1 MKNILITGSTGFV
14 GQNLAPYLQEK
25 GFTVTGVTRN
35 PKSSN
40 DVSYKFL
47 SKEDWNHSLAMVH
60 LAGKAH
66 DLKKTANENEYFRI
80 NTELTKELYNQFLS
94 SECSVFMYMS
104 SVKAVADNVE
114 TILTEDVIPAPITA
128 YGKSKLAAEQYLLTQ
143 KLPKGKFVY
152 ILRPCMIHGSGN
164 KGNLNVLFSMA
175 NKSIPYPFGAFQN
188 ERSFLSVD
196 NLSYIIKELIVQQPT
211 SGSYN
216 VADDAYLSSS
226 NVYITM
232 GEVLGKQLKVINF
245 PKQMINVIGKVG
257 DMLPITINSEKIQKL
272 TENYRVSNA
281 KIKIALGIKKMPLT
295 VKEGLIKTIQS
306 FKNSK

>member
-1 MKNILITGSTGFV
+1 MNILITGISGFV

-281 KIKIALGIKKMPLT
+281 KIKTVLGIKKMPLT
-295 VKEGLIKTIQS
+295 AKEGLIKTIQS

>member
-281 KIKIALGIKKMPLT
+281 KIKTVLGIKKMPLT
-295 VKEGLIKTIQS
+295 AKEGLIKTIQS